1 MKLRISNKELSKLAR
16 LEVLDMIFNSKSS
29 HIGSCFS
36 CIDII
41 SVIYNKILN
50 LKKIRSN
57 SKDRDI
63 FILSKG
69 HACASL
75 YAVLAIKKFFNRK
88 KLKTFGKNF
97 SPLMSHASH
106 KVPGVEFSTGSLGH
120 GLPFAVGCAL
130 ARKISKVNSRIIVL
144 MSDGELNEGSNWE
157 AMMFASHHALS
168 NLTFIIDKN
177 NLQSL
182 TTTDKTLNMLSLEKK
197 FQSFGLNCKKVNG
210 HNFKDIES
218 SLKKTNKN
226 KPTVIIANTIKGKG
240 VREMHNKVLWH
251 YKPPSTDEYNKFKN
265 EISKA

>member
-1 MKLRISNKELSKLAR
+1 MNLKISNKRLAKLAR
-16 LEVLDMIFNSKSS
+16 LEVLNMIFESNSA

-41 SVIYNKILN
+41 TVIYNKILN
-50 LKKIRSN
+50 LKKIK
-57 SKDRDI
+57 SKKNDRDL

-75 YAVLAIKKFFNRK
+75 YAVLALKKFFNK
-88 KLKTFGKNF
+88 EKLKTFGKNF
-97 SPLMSHASH
+97 SPLMSHVSH

-130 ARKISKVNSRIIVL
+130 ARKISGIESKIIVL

-182 TTTDKTLNMLSLEKK
+182 TTTNKTLNMLSLEKK
-197 FQSFGLNCKKVNG
+197 FKAFGLNCKKING
-210 HNFKDIES
+210 HNYEQIQNVFK
-218 SLKKTNKN
+218 KKSNSK

-251 YKPPSTDEYNKFKN
+251 YKPPSKEQFIKFKK
-265 EISKA
+265 EIL

>member
-1 MKLRISNKELSKLAR
+1 MNLKISNKRLAKLAR
-16 LEVLDMIFNSKSS
+16 LEVLYMIFESNSA

-41 SVIYNKILN
+41 TVIYNKILN
-50 LKKIRSN
+50 LKKIK
-57 SKDRDI
+57 SKKNDRDL

-75 YAVLAIKKFFNRK
+75 YAVLALKKFFNKK

-97 SPLMSHASH
+97 SPLMSHVSH

-130 ARKISKVNSRIIVL
+130 AKKISGIESKIIVL

-182 TTTDKTLNMLSLEKK
+182 TTTNKTLNMLSLEKK
-197 FQSFGLNCKKVNG
+197 FKAFGLNCKKING
-210 HNFKDIES
+210 HNYEQIQNVFK
-218 SLKKTNKN
+218 KKSNSK

-251 YKPPSTDEYNKFKN
+251 YKPPSKEQFIKFKK
-265 EISKA
+265 EIL